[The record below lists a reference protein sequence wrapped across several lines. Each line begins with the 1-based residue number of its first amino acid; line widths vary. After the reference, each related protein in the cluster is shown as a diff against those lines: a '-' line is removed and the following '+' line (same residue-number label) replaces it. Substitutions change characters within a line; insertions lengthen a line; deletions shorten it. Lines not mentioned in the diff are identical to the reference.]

1 LNAKEFP
8 EMLSIL
14 RTYSGSEDCLFRF
27 SEWGIQRTNKP
38 LTVRGA
44 LDELTLFL
52 TEKSYRFT
60 PEYWWPADRS
70 WCLCSEFDSKFTVVG
85 GSKDLISSVVNN
97 ATLEALEVTAQTRID
112 NAVPL
117 PR

>member
-1 LNAKEFP
+1 
-8 EMLSIL
+8 MLSIL